1 VPETPED
8 LSGGNALA
16 RCYAGGFAGTLAGV
30 PSRVRLGVLGC
41 FEAGAGRKVSERQI
55 VVSLTRKPRDHMHV
69 WLWPACM
76 PDPPRHVSADRFE
89 TPGLS
94 T

>member
-1 VPETPED
+1 MHSLGAVPVGLPE
-8 LSGGNALA
+8 LSPA
-16 RCYAGGFAGTLAGV
+16 
-30 PSRVRLGVLGC
+30 SRHAVRLGVLDC